1 VDWLAVSIYTTKEAI
16 EPLCGRLYSIGIT
29 GVEIEDK
36 DDFEDFLENN
46 KQYWDYV
53 DEELREK
60 MNGETKVKIYVS
72 DNENG
77 HRMLDYVRMEI
88 EALKS
93 LGDKAFENLRISTD
107 SVREEDWENNWKKY
121 FKPIYVGDRLVIKPE
136 WETIEDAEGKI
147 VFNIDPGMTF
157 GSGQHETTRL
167 CVEALDKLV
176 KKGDKVL
183 DLGCGSGILS
193 IISLMLGASKANAVD
208 IDPNCKKIAYSNA
221 ALNNIGDD
229 IYKVV
234 AGNILTDESFKC
246 DTENDGPFDIVVAN
260 IVADV
265 IIPLSKD
272 VHRYLKKDGTFIASG
287 IIDLRIDEVR
297 TAIEENGF
305 VIDEIKKENDWY
317 SIISHPFD

>member
-1 VDWLAVSIYTTKEAI
+1 MDWLEVSIYTSPEGI
-16 EPLCGRLYSIGIT
+16 DPICGRLYNLGVT
-29 GVEIEDK
+29 GLEIQDK

-60 MNGETKVKIYVS
+60 MNGETRVKIYLS
-72 DNENG
+72 DNETG
-77 HRMLDYVRMEI
+77 HKMLSAVRDDLASLRSIITDGQFGSLRVEI
-88 EALKS
+88 
-93 LGDKAFENLRISTD
+93 D
-107 SVREEDWENNWKKY
+107 SCREEDWENNWKQY

-136 WETIEDAEGKI
+136 WETIPDSDGKI

-167 CVEALDKLV
+167 CVETLDTTV

-193 IISLMLGASKANAVD
+193 IIALMLGAGEARAVD

-221 ALNNIGDD
+221 ALNGIGEDVYTVLD
-229 IYKVV
+229 
-234 AGNILTDESFKC
+234 GNILTDEEFKSG
-246 DTENDGPFDIVVAN
+246 TEKSGPYDIVVAN

-265 IIPLSKD
+265 IIPLAND
-272 VHRYLKKDGTFIASG
+272 VRRYLKDGGTFIASG
-287 IIDLRIDEVR
+287 IIEMRIDEVKE
-297 TAIEENGF
+297 AIEKNGF
-305 VIDEIKKENDWY
+305 SIQEIKKENDWY
-317 SIISHPFD
+317 CIISR

>member
-1 VDWLAVSIYTTKEAI
+1 MDWLQVSIYTSPEGI
-16 EPLCGRLYSIGIT
+16 EPLCGRLYNLGIT
-29 GVEIEDK
+29 GVEIQDK

-60 MNGETKVKIYVS
+60 MNGETRVKIYVS
-72 DNENG
+72 DNETG
-77 HRMLDYVRMEI
+77 HKQLSKVRDDLISFKSIDTENIFGTLRVEI
-88 EALKS
+88 
-93 LGDKAFENLRISTD
+93 DTMH
-107 SVREEDWENNWKKY
+107 EEDWENNWKQY

-136 WETIEDAEGKI
+136 WETISDGDGKI

-167 CVEALDKLV
+167 CVETLDTTV

-193 IISLMLGASKANAVD
+193 IISLMLGAGEARAVD

-221 ALNNIGDD
+221 ALNGIGQD
-229 IYKVV
+229 IYTVLD
-234 AGNILTDESFKC
+234 GNILTDESFK
-246 DTENDGPFDIVVAN
+246 TSTQKSGPYDIVVAN

-265 IIPLSKD
+265 IIPLASD
-272 VHRYLKKDGTFIASG
+272 VKRYLKEGGTFIASG
-287 IIDLRIDEVR
+287 IIEMRIDEVKE
-297 TAIEENGF
+297 AIEKNGF
-305 VIDEIKKENDWY
+305 VIEEIKKENDWY
-317 SIISHPFD
+317 CIVSR

>member
-1 VDWLAVSIYTTKEAI
+1 MDWLEVSIYTTPEGI
-16 EPLCGRLYSIGIT
+16 DPLCGRLYNLGIT
-29 GVEIEDK
+29 GVEIVDK

-60 MNGETKVKIYVS
+60 MNGETRVKIYVS
-72 DNENG
+72 DNETG
-77 HRMLDYVRMEI
+77 HKMLSAVRDD
-88 EALKS
+88 LVSFKS
-93 LGDKAFENLRISTD
+93 LDSDNLFGSLRVEIDTMH
-107 SVREEDWENNWKKY
+107 EEDWENNWKQY

-136 WETIEDAEGKI
+136 WEEIPDGEGKI

-167 CVEALDKLV
+167 CVETLDTTV

-193 IISLMLGASKANAVD
+193 IIALMLGAGEARAVD

-221 ALNNIGDD
+221 ALNGIGKD
-229 IYKVV
+229 IYTVLD
-234 AGNILTDESFKC
+234 GNILIDEEFKSS
-246 DTENDGPFDIVVAN
+246 TQKSGPYDIVVAN

-265 IIPLSKD
+265 IIPLAED
-272 VHRYLKKDGTFIASG
+272 VKRYLKDGGTFIASG
-287 IIDLRIDEVR
+287 IIEMRIDEVKQ
-297 TAIEENGF
+297 AIEKNGF
-305 VIDEIKKENDWY
+305 SIQEIKKENDWY
-317 SIISHPFD
+317 CIISK